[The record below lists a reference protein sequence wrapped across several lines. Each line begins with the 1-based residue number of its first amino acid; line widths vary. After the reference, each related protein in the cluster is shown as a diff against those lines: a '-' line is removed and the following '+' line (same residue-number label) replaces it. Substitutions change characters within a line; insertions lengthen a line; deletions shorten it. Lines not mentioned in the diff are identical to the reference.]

1 MKVIIKQPVVS
12 EKSISQGVV
21 NKYTF
26 AVNSDATKPQVVSAI
41 KHLFKV
47 DVTDVNIV
55 NTPGKVK
62 RYKRIEGKRSD
73 QKKAI
78 VTLKAGQK
86 INLFEEAK

>member
-26 AVNSDATKPQVVSAI
+26 AVNADATKPQVVSAI